1 MFEQKEYLEKKEK
14 EYKTNIKKLEDE
26 IIKINELYKSK
37 GKSGEKDNLRKE
49 IITKQK
55 EIQKLKSLM
64 DENEIKNNNIVKEK
78 ETIISNLK
86 KEIWDNNEKLKQ
98 NQTKIK
104 DLTIEKNQFE

>member
-1 MFEQKEYLEKKEK
+1 
-14 EYKTNIKKLEDE
+14 
-26 IIKINELYKSK
+26 
-37 GKSGEKDNLRKE
+37 
-49 IITKQK
+49 
-55 EIQKLKSLM
+55 M

-104 DLTIEKNQFE
+104 DLTNEKNQFE